1 MNFNQSVLFTQYSSS
16 LNCCVGP
23 NLVWQQTSR
32 DCGRVRA
39 RTREGKREIYKDGVR
54 VVWAAYI
61 DGVERNITGHGE
73 RVLSWRDGC
82 CGWHHAERVEF
93 SQKPLPV
100 NVLYR
105 PACIQNGE
113 RKALRFVHILWVS
126 HKTVCKAMES
136 SGSRGFFSFHGV
148 THDTHFS
155 PTHCCLYLVMALM
168 FLMLKDKPKKCFMF
182 SIVSWEAF
190 WKRH

>member
-1 MNFNQSVLFTQYSSS
+1 MNFNSS
-16 LNCCVGP
+16 LFYLLLLCRTQFSVTA
-23 NLVWQQTSR
+23 NLQRLWES
-32 DCGRVRA
+32 RA

-82 CGWHHAERVEF
+82 CGWHHAERVES

-100 NVLYR
+100 NVLCR

-113 RKALRFVHILWVS
+113 REALRLV
-126 HKTVCKAMES
+126 HKTVCKAVES
-136 SGSRGFFSFHGV
+136 SGAQGFLSFHGV
-148 THDTHFS
+148 THDTHS
-155 PTHCCLYLVMALM
+155 PRPTAVSTLLWLLCSVM
-168 FLMLKDKPKKCFMF
+168 FKDKPKKCFQLCHERPSEKGNKMPNV
-182 SIVSWEAF
+182 ITVD
-190 WKRH
+190 